1 MKISPTTSFVTELP
15 ESCSNASRSGLSSQV
30 MGVDDDCPDTE
41 LGAGDD
47 KTRAAAAL
55 SELPAADT
63 VSALAYSEAAAAD
76 DDTDDAESGSAWR
89 YALGGLLVLVTAGAF
104 VVSAAVFM
112 AQRDKHRA
120 APTPAAPAATSTT
133 NSPSAEPSPAPT
145 TPDAGDP
152 ARWNA
157 PLEAVAQHL
166 VPQPDPDQVY
176 LAAMQNAGLIIYN
189 PARAIASAHALCS
202 YLADGHTK
210 VEATRAAMTG
220 ETSLSAMD
228 AARFVVIAVNI
239 YCPQYR

>member
-1 MKISPTTSFVTELP
+1 
-15 ESCSNASRSGLSSQV
+15 

-55 SELPAADT
+55 SELPADDT
-63 VSALAYSEAAAAD
+63 VTALAYSETAGED
-76 DDTDDAESGSAWR
+76 DAGDAESGSAWR

-120 APTPAAPAATSTT
+120 APTPPAPAATSTT
-133 NSPSAEPSPAPT
+133 NSPSAEPSPLPT
-145 TPDAGDP
+145 TPNVGDP

-157 PLEAVAQHL
+157 PMEATAQHL

-220 ETSLSAMD
+220 ESSLSAMD

-239 YCPQYR
+239 YCPQYK